1 MKKTFRQALADELLL
16 ADGAMGTLLVSR
28 GAAPDQAKSPLNVSD
43 PEAVREVHEDY
54 VDAGARILTTNT
66 WDANRVKLTAHEWS
80 DSLEKINR
88 EGVRLAREAAAGEM
102 AFIAGAIG
110 PLGVLVKPYGRLT
123 LVQVREIF
131 EEQAR
136 ALLDAGVDLILL
148 ETFASLLEAAEAVR
162 AVRGLSAEIPIVAE
176 MTFLADGRTAFGENA
191 GHGLS
196 TLAAAGADCVGM
208 NCTLG
213 PQETHDVFT
222 RIPSALPVPLSVMP
236 NAGYPTVLHGRNV
249 YLSSPDYL
257 REYAGAFANAGA
269 AIIGGCCGTTPEHV
283 RAMAA
288 ELANRRRSAPAV
300 RVAAVPENAAPRA
313 AEPVI
318 ETSRL
323 KRQLTR
329 PDAFVVTAEV
339 ESPRGVDISAVID
352 GARKLK
358 VCGVDG
364 VHVMDNPMARLR
376 MSAIAVAALIQRE
389 VGLDAIVQITTRDR
403 NVLGLQSDLLG
414 AAGLGIKAILCLGGD
429 PLKIG
434 DYPQGKQVSEVDV
447 LGLLRMARGLNAG
460 ADLAGNAIGTPTAF
474 AIACSVNPSASDP
487 EAEAA
492 RLQAR
497 IEAGATFALTQP
509 IYETSALERF
519 LAREETRNVPVVA
532 ALVPLKSAKQTMF
545 FANEVPGIFIPDDV
559 QRRMRRAAERG
570 AEFERE
576 EGLAIA
582 RELAGGIGAVAR
594 GLHVSPSGRYETVRQ
609 ILEALPSGTK
619 PETRSA
625 AGTA

>member
-1 MKKTFRQALADELLL
+1 M
-16 ADGAMGTLLVSR
+16 
-28 GAAPDQAKSPLNVSD
+28 
-43 PEAVREVHEDY
+43 
-54 VDAGARILTTNT
+54 
-66 WDANRVKLTAHEWS
+66 
-80 DSLEKINR
+80 
-88 EGVRLAREAAAGEM
+88 
-102 AFIAGAIG
+102 
-110 PLGVLVKPYGRLT
+110 
-123 LVQVREIF
+123 
-131 EEQAR
+131 
-136 ALLDAGVDLILL
+136 DLILL

-162 AVRGLSAEIPIVAE
+162 AVRGLSAEIPIVAQ
-176 MTFLADGRTAFGENA
+176 MTFLADGRTAFGETA
-191 GHGLS
+191 GHALS
-196 TLAAAGADCVGM
+196 TLAIAGADSVGM

-222 RIPSALPVPLSVMP
+222 RLPSALPVPLAVMP

-257 REYAGAFANAGA
+257 REYAGAFAKAGA

-283 RAMAA
+283 RAMAG
-288 ELANRRRSAPAV
+288 ELSHRERSVPVA
-300 RVAAVPENAAPRA
+300 RVSAVPESVAPRV
-313 AEPVI
+313 AEPLI

-323 KRQLTR
+323 KRQLAR
-329 PDAFVVTAEV
+329 ADAFVVTAEV
-339 ESPRGVDISAVID
+339 ESPRGVDVSAVID

-358 VCGVDG
+358 ASGVDG
-364 VHVMDNPMARLR
+364 VHVTDNPMARLR

-447 LGLLRMARGLNAG
+447 LGLLRMARGLNGG

-474 AIACSVNPSASDP
+474 AIACAVNPAAGDP
-487 EAEAA
+487 DAEAA
-492 RLQAR
+492 RLHAR
-497 IEAGATFALTQP
+497 VEAGASFALTQP

-519 LAREETRNVPVVA
+519 LTREEARQVPVLA
-532 ALVPLKSAKQTMF
+532 ALVPLRSAKQTMF
-545 FANEVPGIFIPDDV
+545 FANEVPGIVIPEDV

-582 RELAGGIGAVAR
+582 RELASGIGAMAR
-594 GLHVSPSGRYETVRQ
+594 GLHVAPSGRYEIVRQ
-609 ILEALPSGTK
+609 ILEALPSRTK
-619 PETRSA
+619 PKTRSA
-625 AGTA
+625 GGTA